1 MSSLHHRAD
10 VRRLCKGSPLDTLIW
25 LVSGHR
31 QPSQKA
37 FSNIMLDNCGQASQ
51 LIENQ
56 LIFFEI
62 SWLKISFI

>member
-37 FSNIMLDNCGQASQ
+37 FSNIMLDNCGQGFSTNRKSTYF
-51 LIENQ
+51 L
-56 LIFFEI
+56 
-62 SWLKISFI
+62 